1 MTKELLSDWFKQKL
15 AEETGQKQTEI
26 SLDSPIEEYRLD
38 SLSSISL
45 TQDLEDLVG
54 FYIEPNIFSEF
65 ETINDVIEWILNKK
79 N

>member
-1 MTKELLSDWFKQKL
+1 MEKELLADWFKQKL
-15 AEETGQKQTEI
+15 SEELGTSKNEI
-26 SLDSPIEEYRLD
+26 SLESPIASYRLD

-65 ETINDVIEWILNKK
+65 ETIDDVIEWILQKEK
-79 N
+79 

>member
-1 MTKELLSDWFKQKL
+1 MTKELLADWFLKKI
-15 AEETGQKQTEI
+15 AEETGQKSSEI
-26 SLDSPIEEYRLD
+26 SLADPIESYRLD

-65 ETINDVIEWILNKK
+65 ETINEIIEWILSKEK
-79 N
+79 

>member
-1 MTKELLSDWFKQKL
+1 MTEELLSDWFKQKL